1 MRSGLTPGWAAPL
14 LLGVLLAALLAGCTS
29 FDDDEAQLPQRRASF
44 LLLEVGGQRRL
55 DALIDT
61 AYFADWGQTRLGL
74 SAVSHIS
81 LYDDWLVALDSAGR
95 RLALHELGSGQTTVV
110 DLSSRP
116 APLSGLA
123 AGPDYAAFGDGGRN
137 LVYVSRADRALYG
150 PALPM
155 AQRAQAIAY
164 SNGRF
169 YASGPDSLVVVEV
182 AAIAVRSTVRFAP
195 GFEALGQLEAANDNR
210 LRAVGRLSG
219 RLATASVDELSLTAE
234 PPTLVEGVRA
244 LLASPYARR
253 QYGRERVL
261 DVRLDPRGVPD
272 PRLQE
277 FAVAVGDS
285 VTSVGFDFFDNA
297 AFYVVSSSAASEQRL
312 VYDRLGLAT
321 GARVLLTAP
330 GPLRVRATAHSWRI
344 PD

>member
-1 MRSGLTPGWAAPL
+1 
-14 LLGVLLAALLAGCTS
+14 VAALLMGALATGCTS
-29 FDDDEAQLPQRRASF
+29 LDDDDAQLPERRASF
-44 LLLEVGGQRRL
+44 LLLELGGQRRL

-61 AYFADWGQTRLGL
+61 AYLVNWGQTRLGL

-81 LYDDWLVALDSAGR
+81 LYDDWLVALDSANR
-95 RLALHELGSGQTTVV
+95 RLALHELGSGQTTVL
-110 DLSSRP
+110 DLSSQP

-123 AGPDYAAFGDGGRN
+123 AGPEYAALGTGARR
-137 LVYVSRADRALYG
+137 LVYVSRAARALAG
-150 PALPM
+150 PTLPM
-155 AQRAQAIAY
+155 PQRAQAIAY
-164 SNGRF
+164 SQGRF
-169 YASGPDSLVVVEV
+169 YATGPDSLVVVEV
-182 AAIAVRSTVRFAP
+182 AAFAVRDTGRFVP
-195 GFEALGQLEAANDNR
+195 GFGAIGQLEPTNDNR

-219 RLATASVDELSLTAE
+219 RLATAGVDQLSLIAE
-234 PPTLVEGVRA
+234 PPALVDGLQA

-261 DVRLDPRGVPD
+261 DVRLTPRGVPD
-272 PRLQE
+272 PLLQE
-277 FAVAVGDS
+277 FTVAVGDS

-297 AFYVVSSSAASEQRL
+297 AFYVVSSPASTAERL

-330 GPLRVRATAHSWRI
+330 GPVRVLATAHSWRI